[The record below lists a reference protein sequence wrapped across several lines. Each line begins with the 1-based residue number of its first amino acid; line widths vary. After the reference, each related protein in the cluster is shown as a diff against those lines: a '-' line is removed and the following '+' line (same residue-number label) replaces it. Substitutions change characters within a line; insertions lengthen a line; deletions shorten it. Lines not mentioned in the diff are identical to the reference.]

1 MILDGVVAGQRTPC
15 AAEPAGEAAL
25 VGGFDA
31 ERPDQRG
38 DRGFAQQEGTAG
50 EVGRQ
55 TDGCSHIDLVL
66 VGIGCGGPHA
76 KLASYF

>member
-15 AAEPAGEAAL
+15 AAEPAGEATL

-55 TDGCSHIDLVL
+55 TGAVSLTL
-66 VGIGCGGPHA
+66 TSLQFGLLESP
-76 KLASYF
+76 L